1 MTISDADDRAGPR
14 TTGPA
19 ATRVWRLSE
28 LVRLLGGRLRGKDRD
43 VRGIAA
49 LEGAAGDELSFLVS
63 PKHLPELATCRS
75 AALIVPPACADVAA
89 AAGRS
94 LILTPDPYLYF
105 ARAASLMYPSA
116 PARGGVD
123 PRAVIGIDGM
133 IAASTE
139 VRALACIG
147 DRVTI
152 GERCV
157 IHAGVVIGDD
167 VRIGDDSVLHP
178 RVVVHDGCAIGR
190 RVTIYSGA
198 VIGADGFGM
207 AWNGGEGKDGGHW
220 CRIPQRG
227 GVVIGDDAEI
237 GANSAIDR
245 GTLTDTVIGRDVRI
259 DNLVQIAHNVRIG
272 DHTAIAGCAGI
283 AGSTRIGAR
292 CLIGGAA
299 MVVGHLSIADGTTI
313 GAGTRVSKSVREPGH
328 YTSYFPFS
336 SFDDWRLNAAH
347 LRQLD
352 RIVGRVKDVEAAV
365 KALGELQTPPT
376 VG

>member
-1 MTISDADDRAGPR
+1 MTVSEADDRAGPR

-28 LVRLLGGRLRGKDRD
+28 LVELLGGRLRGADRH

-49 LEGAAGDELSFLVS
+49 LDGAAADELSFLVS
-63 PKHLPELATCRS
+63 LKHLPELATCRS
-75 AALIVPPACADVAA
+75 GALIVPPACADAA
-89 AAGRS
+89 AMAGRS

-105 ARAASLMYPSA
+105 AQAALLMYPPM

-123 PRAVIGIDGM
+123 PRAVIGIDGA

-178 RVVVHDGCAIGR
+178 RVVVHDGCEIGR
-190 RVTIYSGA
+190 RVTICSGA

-207 AWNGGEGKDGGHW
+207 AWDGERW

-237 GANSAIDR
+237 GANTAIDR

-272 DHTAIAGCAGI
+272 DHTAIAGCVGI

-313 GAGTRVSKSVREPGH
+313 GSGTRVSKSVREAGH

-352 RIVGRVKDVEAAV
+352 RIVGRVKEVEAAV
-365 KALGELQTPPT
+365 KALGKSQAPPAD
-376 VG
+376 V